1 MFVSPSMES
10 SAHLRSLAT
19 ELRALASVLRLK
31 ILAALADGEHNV
43 TDLSQQLR
51 VSQPLLSWHLNELR
65 LAGFVEAERAGREV
79 RYRLNPALF
88 RQLTQDLEA
97 LLGLPANATATA
109 TISSMEVLEE

>member
-1 MFVSPSMES
+1 MFVSSSTES

-65 LAGFVEAERAGREV
+65 LAGFVEAERVGREV

-97 LLGLPANATATA
+97 LLGLPANATTA
-109 TISSMEVLEE
+109 TISSREVLEE

>member
-1 MFVSPSMES
+1 MFVSTSTES
-10 SAHLRSLAT
+10 NVYLRSLAT

-31 ILAALADGEHNV
+31 ILAALAEGERNV

-88 RQLTQDLEA
+88 RQLTQDLET
-97 LLGLPANATATA
+97 LLGLSANVTST
-109 TISSMEVLEE
+109 TIISSMEVSEE